1 MDSSDRVKKYRLRSA
16 TRWEMLTNPH
26 LVGLKSSFLHCDEPV
41 LCSLNVAN
49 LCAGIDHS
57 VERYRIRCEPGS
69 LHLL

>member
-1 MDSSDRVKKYRLRSA
+1 
-16 TRWEMLTNPH
+16 MLKNPH